1 MAQSS
6 LSFQRELKG
15 YLKITMKI
23 TTKTGLMIRM
33 PIQAQAFKIGG
44 ADQYPIVTS
53 RKYLIN
59 NEEIELEVPYI
70 PGSSLKGRIR
80 SLLEIAYGK
89 KLYTTDQ
96 KIWQHVRGTKLMNS
110 NDFYKDVVERC
121 PIDDLF
127 GWAAANY
134 EQIKE
139 HLKKE
144 HLKDYLTETDN
155 PEQKLKDL
163 FSNLAPTRLLF
174 DDFYPSKE
182 TVEKLKAKSIA
193 DFLEEKSENR
203 IDRITSAAEPRT
215 FPRVKPGVEFEGTV
229 TMLIFDIDK
238 DHLKKYLETF
248 ANGLKLVEDTYLG
261 SSGSRGYGRVGF
273 EDIVIE
279 LFKINK
285 TQSGVSVVKQPT
297 IAKLSSLE
305 DLRSKLDEITNDI
318 TSKLFSE
325 DSKPSGT

>member
-6 LSFQRELKG
+6 LSFKRELKG

-23 TTKTGLMIRM
+23 ITKTGLMIKM
-33 PIQAQAFKIGG
+33 PAQAQAFKIGG

-70 PGSSLKGRIR
+70 PGSSLKGRVR

-89 KLYTTDQ
+89 KLYTADQ

-110 NDFYKDVVERC
+110 DDFYRDVVNRC

-134 EQIKE
+134 SQIKE
-139 HLKKE
+139 HLGK
-144 HLKDYLTETDN
+144 TDN
-155 PEQKLKDL
+155 AEQKLEEL

-203 IDRITSAAEPRT
+203 IDRITSAADPRT

-229 TMLIFDIDK
+229 TMLVFDVDK

-285 TQSGVSVVKQPT
+285 TQDGILVVKQPT
-297 IAKLSSLE
+297 IAKLSNLE
-305 DLRSKLDEITNDI
+305 DLRSKLDEIAQDI

>member
-6 LSFQRELKG
+6 LSFKRELKG

-33 PIQAQAFKIGG
+33 PAQAQAFKIGG

-89 KLYTTDQ
+89 KLYTADQ

-110 NDFYKDVVERC
+110 DDFYRDVVYRC

-134 EQIKE
+134 SQIKE
-139 HLKKE
+139 HLGK
-144 HLKDYLTETDN
+144 TDN
-155 PEQKLKDL
+155 AEQKPEEL

-182 TVEKLKAKSIA
+182 TVEKLKAKIIA

-203 IDRITSAAEPRT
+203 IDRITSAADPRT
-215 FPRVKPGVEFEGTV
+215 FMRVKPGVEFEGTV
-229 TMLIFDIDK
+229 TMLIFDVDK

-248 ANGLKLVEDTYLG
+248 AIGLKLVEDTYLG

-285 TQSGVSVVKQPT
+285 TQDGISVVKQPT
-297 IAKLSSLE
+297 IAKLSNLE
-305 DLRSKLDEITNDI
+305 DLRSKLDKIAEDI

>member
-6 LSFQRELKG
+6 LSFKRELKG
-15 YLKITMKI
+15 YLKIIMKI

-44 ADQYPIVTS
+44 ADQYPIITS

-70 PGSSLKGRIR
+70 PGSSLKGRVR

-89 KLYTTDQ
+89 TLYTTDQ
-96 KIWQHVRGTKLMNS
+96 KIWQHVRGTRLMNS
-110 NDFYKDVVERC
+110 KDFYDDVVKRC

-134 EQIKE
+134 SQIKE
-139 HLKKE
+139 HLGK
-144 HLKDYLTETDN
+144 TDN
-155 PEQKLKDL
+155 AEQKLEEL

-297 IAKLSSLE
+297 IAKLSNLE
-305 DLRSKLDEITNDI
+305 DFRSKLDEITKDI

>member
-6 LSFQRELKG
+6 LSFKRELKG
-15 YLKITMKI
+15 YLKIMMKI

-44 ADQYPIVTS
+44 ADQYPIITS

-70 PGSSLKGRIR
+70 PGSSLKGRVR

-89 KLYTTDQ
+89 NLYTTDQ

-110 NDFYKDVVERC
+110 NDFYRDVVERC

-134 EQIKE
+134 SQIKE
-139 HLKKE
+139 HLSK
-144 HLKDYLTETDN
+144 TDN
-155 PEQKLKDL
+155 AEQKSIDFL

-203 IDRITSAAEPRT
+203 IDRITSAADPRT

-285 TQSGVSVVKQPT
+285 TQDGISVVKQPT
-297 IAKLSSLE
+297 IAKLSNLE
-305 DLRSKLDEITNDI
+305 DLRSKLDEIAENI